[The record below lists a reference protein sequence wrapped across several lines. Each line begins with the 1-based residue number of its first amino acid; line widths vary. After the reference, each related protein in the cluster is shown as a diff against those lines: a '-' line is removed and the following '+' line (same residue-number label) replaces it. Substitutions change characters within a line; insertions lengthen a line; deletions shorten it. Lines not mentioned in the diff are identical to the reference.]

1 MRKSLRSGQD
11 SFPKKGN
18 LNDDQLVTHFSRKLL
33 QSSYNNT
40 PLWLDFSILPLS
52 KPRERS
58 EPLCCEFFQEILT
71 SLFIVIIFI
80 SKNIEN
86 LLELGGWESQYFS
99 IKNLT
104 QNNITRK

>member
-11 SFPKKGN
+11 SFPKQAN
-18 LNDDQLVTHFSRKLL
+18 LDDDELVTHFSRKLL

-40 PLWLDFSILPLS
+40 PLWLNFSILPLS

-58 EPLCCEFFQEILT
+58 EPLCCEFFQEVLT
-71 SLFIVIIFI
+71 FLYIVIIFI

-86 LLELGGWESQYFS
+86 LLELGGMRIS
-99 IKNLT
+99 IFFNQKFDT
-104 QNNITRK
+104 K